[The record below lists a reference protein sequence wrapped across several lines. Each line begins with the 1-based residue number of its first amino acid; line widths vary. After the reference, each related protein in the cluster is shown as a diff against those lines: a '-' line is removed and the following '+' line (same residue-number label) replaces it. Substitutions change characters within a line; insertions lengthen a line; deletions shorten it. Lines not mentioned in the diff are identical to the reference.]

1 MIKKQL
7 CLLTKRRRHFTLLEI
22 MIGMVLIGIIASV
35 IGLNLNEALY
45 KHRYENNKKKID
57 SYLEFCKKMAFAN
70 QADIYMQ
77 LSQDEKKIEME
88 IGTSADMGFFKN
100 IKKTHDSFNNMSFE
114 FNGEALD
121 NLEIIF
127 TSNGDILTK
136 GSLKFI
142 DIKKKFD
149 YFIAKEI

>member
-1 MIKKQL
+1 MKTIKMRPNIKKP
-7 CLLTKRRRHFTLLEI
+7 FTLLEI
-22 MIGMVLIGIIASV
+22 MVGMFLIGIIASV

-57 SYLEFCKKMAFAN
+57 SYIEFCKKMAFAN

-77 LSQDEKKIEME
+77 LSQDEKKIEIE
-88 IGTSADMGFFKN
+88 IGTSSDMGFFKN
-100 IKKTHDSFNNMSFE
+100 IKKMHDSFNNMSFE
-114 FNGEALD
+114 FNGAGQD

-136 GSLKFI
+136 GELKFI

-149 YFIAKEI
+149 YSIAKGI

>member
-1 MIKKQL
+1 MKTIKIRPNIKKP
-7 CLLTKRRRHFTLLEI
+7 FTLLEI

-35 IGLNLNEALY
+35 VGLNLNEALY

-57 SYLEFCKKMAFAN
+57 SYIEFCKKMAFAN

-88 IGTSADMGFFKN
+88 IGTSSDMGFFKN

-114 FNGEALD
+114 FNGAGQD

-127 TSNGDILTK
+127 TSNGDVLTK
-136 GSLKFI
+136 GELKFI

-149 YFIAKEI
+149 YFIAKGI